1 MNVTSRDSRRV
12 AHMIIMTF
20 VLLLVLLIIGQG
32 AAGNYDFLR
41 TFWSDSSGTKGL
53 LIDDS
58 GPILDDTAIAPCLEA
73 LWRKSWNMN
82 DALPTGCPCIGDK
95 GGLVEMWNFTKSKW
109 PSDSFGLISTLDDSV
124 ISLFFSYGDLDCLNP
139 IPIGYTKLAG
149 GLRRL
154 AAGGVASYLI
164 TGSEHTHTGDKS
176 EFYTKQS
183 EGVLLYK
190 WITELLGAGS
200 DPPSVIPK

>member
-1 MNVTSRDSRRV
+1 
-12 AHMIIMTF
+12 
-20 VLLLVLLIIGQG
+20 
-32 AAGNYDFLR
+32 
-41 TFWSDSSGTKGL
+41 
-53 LIDDS
+53 
-58 GPILDDTAIAPCLEA
+58 
-73 LWRKSWNMN
+73 
-82 DALPTGCPCIGDK
+82 
-95 GGLVEMWNFTKSKW
+95 MWNYTQSKW

-139 IPIGYTKLAG
+139 IPIGYTKLEG

-183 EGVLLYK
+183 DGVLLYK
-190 WITELLGAGS
+190 WITELLSDGS
-200 DPPSVIPK
+200 DPPSVIPSRIF